1 MILINFDNLNQNHSN
16 LLDQIFK
23 KNKKNY
29 ELFLKKNLI
38 ENKFFFLSNFLSKD
52 IFSNLSYIGYCQIL
66 FIEKLLKQTKGKI
79 RISISNYYL
88 YKNIRINFLSN
99 KRLNVVCSNY
109 WTSKLFLYPKII
121 FKLFYLLN
129 FIFWQLINKSN
140 DRAEK
145 LKKKNYLNLYDTTF
159 TDSCFKN
166 KLFRDRYYKNDLF
179 KKKNN
184 FLCPEN
190 LLFKNT
196 SHCLKILKK
205 EKINCLHRF
214 DFLNFFDYLFCL
226 KKVIFTHFLKKEKM
240 NNKNIKY
247 LIFHDNI
254 NNICNF
260 NYFFGLLNYNF
271 FLNLNKRNIKIQNIF
286 HKFENQSAGK
296 GFILGSNSFFPESKI
311 IGICDYFI
319 NYNFSFSRVPL
330 KYEVQKNLVPL
341 NNLLVSKSYKK
352 YFKHHFHGLQLSYG
366 TFRYKK
372 YKYINNKKKNFFKK
386 KLKINV
392 FLPIQ
397 KNETIK
403 TINQIKNINFDKNQ
417 KYQCQFYLKF
427 HPNFNDDFKKKFLT
441 LSKYNIFICKRNFE
455 SSMKRSNLNIAG
467 ASSSSIESILYRR
480 PVLCPV
486 NSFFIYDSP
495 LVNFV
500 PKRLYSMY
508 FNSNDLKRKI
518 DKYVKLL
525 SNKKHI
531 KLLEKSFSKA
541 KKKIIKD
548 L

>member
-1 MILINFDNLNQNHSN
+1 MIYIDFDNLNEKYTN

-23 KNKKNY
+23 NNKKNY
-29 ELFLKKNLI
+29 ETFLKKNLI
-38 ENKFFFLSNFLSKD
+38 GEKFFFLSNFLSKD

-66 FIEKLLKQTKGKI
+66 FIEKLIKLTKGRIKI
-79 RISISNYYL
+79 SVSNYYI

-99 KRLNVVCSNY
+99 KRLEIVCRNY
-109 WTSKLFLYPKII
+109 WISKIFIYPKII
-121 FKLFYLLN
+121 FKLFFLLN

-140 DRAEK
+140 ERADK

-159 TDSCFKN
+159 TSSCFKN
-166 KLFRDRYYKNDLF
+166 KTFRDRYYKNDLF
-179 KKKNN
+179 KKGNN

-196 SHCLKILKK
+196 SSCLKILKK
-205 EKINCLHRF
+205 EKINCLYRF
-214 DFLNFFDYLFCL
+214 DFLNFLDYFTCL
-226 KKVIFTHFLKKEKM
+226 YKVIFTSFLKIDKL

-247 LIFHDNI
+247 LIFYDNL
-254 NNICNF
+254 NNICNL
-260 NYFFGLLNYNF
+260 NYFVGLLNYF
-271 FLNLNKRNIKIQNIF
+271 FFSNLYERKIKILNIF

-296 GFILGSNSFFPESKI
+296 GFILGSKSFFPESKI

-319 NYNFSFSRVPL
+319 NYDFSFSRIPL
-330 KYEVQKNLVPL
+330 KYEVQ
-341 NNLLVSKSYKK
+341 NNLIPKENILVSKNYAK
-352 YFKHHFHGLQLSYG
+352 YFKYHFHNFQLRFG

-372 YKYINNKKKNFFKK
+372 YKSINNKKNNSFYKK
-386 KLKINV
+386 FNINV

-403 TINQIKNINFDKNQ
+403 IIDQIKKINFDENQ

-427 HPNFNDDFKKKFLT
+427 HPNFNDDFKKKFLC
-441 LSKYNIFICKRNFE
+441 LSKHNIFICERKFE

-467 ASSSSIESILYRR
+467 ASTSSIESILYRR

-495 LVNFV
+495 LINFV

-531 KLLEKSFSKA
+531 RLLEKSFSKA